1 MSTDTTRTFRLFSIE
16 TGHDFGVWEASDVSD
31 ALDALRAD
39 AGFDIDASLVECI
52 ELTAASFAGRS
63 DDYMQRVIKGLTID
77 GEDGRVS
84 ADSVLVEQD
93 WDAGETLYHFP
104 DGTTAVASGPDP
116 IEAR

>member
-1 MSTDTTRTFRLFSIE
+1 MTTSTRTFRIFSTE

-31 ALDALRAD
+31 ALDGLSAD
-39 AGFDIDASLVECI
+39 AGYDIDITLVECI

-63 DDYMQRVIKGLTID
+63 DDYMQRVIKGLTTD
-77 GEDGRVS
+77 GEHRVS
-84 ADSVLVEQD
+84 VDSVLVEQD